1 MGELTRGT
9 QTSINQQGLAQFS
22 GITLVGI
29 DLAWST
35 RVRTGLA
42 LLDGAGH
49 LLDLADAQTD
59 NDIATWMD
67 AHVPGRC
74 LVAIDAPIIV
84 TNPTGSRECDRLVT
98 RHFGRHH
105 AGTHAVNATNPIFA
119 GGSTRALRLCA
130 RLRLDVDPHST
141 QDRRAIEVYPHAAT
155 VGLFDLPQV
164 LRYKNKPGR
173 TLPLLRSE
181 TTKLLDHLEML
192 DRATPA
198 LTLRGN
204 QQWQVVRTAVQSA
217 TTRAALRRVEDRIDA
232 VICAY
237 VAQLAA
243 TAPHRLHTFG
253 DATNGYI
260 VTPVTKEIA
269 QRVNAAQWSVV
280 PVTPGEP
287 VHRSDLG
294 SGTEAFA

>member
-1 MGELTRGT
+1 MHADNAISATTVKTLIPGRPRERFIRSLSRVDEVGELTRGT

-29 DLAWST
+29 DLAWGT
-35 RVRTGLA
+35 RARTGLA

-119 GGSTRALRLCA
+119 GGSTINPP
-130 RLRLDVDPHST
+130 DSSHSPT
-141 QDRRAIEVYPHAAT
+141 
-155 VGLFDLPQV
+155 
-164 LRYKNKPGR
+164 
-173 TLPLLRSE
+173 S
-181 TTKLLDHLEML
+181 
-192 DRATPA
+192 
-198 LTLRGN
+198 
-204 QQWQVVRTAVQSA
+204 
-217 TTRAALRRVEDRIDA
+217 
-232 VICAY
+232 
-237 VAQLAA
+237 
-243 TAPHRLHTFG
+243 
-253 DATNGYI
+253 
-260 VTPVTKEIA
+260 
-269 QRVNAAQWSVV
+269 
-280 PVTPGEP
+280 
-287 VHRSDLG
+287 
-294 SGTEAFA
+294 